1 MRILSFL
8 TSLIVILSFVLPWLK
23 PPSGEMTFIAIF
35 DQVLTTPHGFEGVFW
50 WLNPTSTGSILTF
63 VAFFAGLFLV
73 LLGVFFG
80 ILGGRLGPGIGLVG
94 MFLFTT
100 VAWYMYGGGFVDII
114 GEGYLLGLGGFV
126 AGFVLGGGK
135 YL

>member
-8 TSLIVILSFVLPWLK
+8 TSLIVTLSFVLPWLR
-23 PPSGEMTFIAIF
+23 PPSGEMTFIDILN
-35 DQVLTTPHGFEGVFW
+35 QVLTTPHGFEGVFW
-50 WLNPTSTGSILTF
+50 WLNPASTGSILTF
-63 VAFFAGLFLV
+63 VVFFAGLFLV

-94 MFLFTT
+94 MFLFTA
-100 VAWYMYGGGFVDII
+100 VAWYVYGEGFVDII
-114 GEGYLLGLGGFV
+114 GNGYLLGLGGFA